1 MKAKEEVRS
10 IEIPAPNVQL
20 VNVKIRGKSPLVMHQ
35 WSEKARGQLADNGG
49 PKKKK
54 EPRDPAEAFMGSIW
68 WVSDR
73 PEKND
78 TKLPKGA
85 RVGIPGSAFKKAI
98 VSATR
103 NLNDKSIPMTLVR
116 QSIFVLG
123 EVIEI
128 EFDTCNMREDIVRVS
143 NGAPDMRWRPEFP
156 TWSCT
161 VPIEFDANVF
171 QAGDVINLLN
181 LAGNYV
187 GLLEGRP
194 EKQSGL
200 GWGRFEVA
208 A

>member
-1 MKAKEEVRS
+1 MVR
-10 IEIPAPNVQL
+10 EDVQTVTIPAPNIQL
-20 VNVKIRGKSPLVMHQ
+20 VNVNIRGKSPLVMHQ
-35 WSEKARGQLADNGG
+35 WSEKARGELGGDNG

-54 EPRDPAEAFMGSIW
+54 PPRDPAEAFMGSIW
-68 WVSDR
+68 WLSDR

-85 RVGIPGSAFKKAI
+85 RVGIPGGAFKKAI

-123 EVIEI
+123 EIIEMD
-128 EFDTCNMREDIVRVS
+128 FDECRMREDIVRVA

-156 TWSCT
+156 NWSCT
-161 VPIEFDANVF
+161 VPVEFDANVF
-171 QAGDVINLLN
+171 QAKDVINLLN

-194 EKQSGL
+194 EKNSGL
-200 GWGRFEVA
+200 GWGRFEVVS
-208 A
+208 